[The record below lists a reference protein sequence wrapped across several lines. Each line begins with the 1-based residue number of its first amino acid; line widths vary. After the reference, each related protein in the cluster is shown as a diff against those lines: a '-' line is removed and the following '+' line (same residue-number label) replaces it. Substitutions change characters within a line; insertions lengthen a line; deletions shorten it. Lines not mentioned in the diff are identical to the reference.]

1 MQSVAASTFFES
13 STGDVPQGERPER
26 RILAFTGDGK
36 GKTTAAMG
44 MVLRAVAQG
53 MRILVV
59 QFVKGRRPSGE
70 VEVLRSLGVRVERT
84 GLGFV
89 PPRGHEAWDKH
100 KATAREGLLLS
111 AVGIGSGSW
120 DMVVLD
126 EVGAA
131 IGHGLVESME
141 IVELLEG
148 VGPGRIAVVTGRGLP
163 EEVLAVCDTV
173 SRIEC
178 VKHAYQQGIAAR
190 VGVES

>member
-1 MQSVAASTFFES
+1 MQSVAVSTFFES
-13 STGDVPQGERPER
+13 STGDVPQGKRPVR

-44 MVLRAVAQG
+44 MVLRGVAQG
-53 MRILVV
+53 MRVLVV

-70 VEVLRSLGVRVERT
+70 VDVVRSLGVRVERT

-89 PPRGHEAWDKH
+89 PPRDHAAWEKH
-100 KATAREGLLLS
+100 RAAAREGLLLA

-120 DMVVLD
+120 DLVVLD

-131 IGHGLVESME
+131 IGHGLFESSE
-141 IVELLEG
+141 IVKLLEG
-148 VGPGRIAVVTGRGLP
+148 VGEGKIAVVTGRGLP
-163 EEVLAVCDTV
+163 DDVLAVCDTV

-178 VKHAYQQGIAAR
+178 VKHAYQQGIPAR
-190 VGVES
+190 AGVES